1 MLFSPS
7 TLVALGLALS
17 QTAFGLPAPGTTVN
31 KREVFNLPPSDMFV
45 DCGTG
50 YKWARPEI
58 EAAVQL
64 GINSPDRTIGM
75 SNIFQAVLYFAH
87 LPNPNFR
94 PLPSQFRQQWGAR
107 FQWCMR

>member
-17 QTAFGLPAPGTTVN
+17 QTVSGLPAPGTTIN

-64 GINSPDRTIGM
+64 GINSPNNAISM
-75 SNIFQAVLYFAH
+75 SNIYQAVRYSAH
-87 LPNPNFR
+87 LPNLNFR
-94 PLPSQFRQQWGAR
+94 QLSSRFRQQQEAR
-107 FQWCMR
+107 F